1 MERSNRTIEDCV
13 KKIMVSQEDW
23 ELVLPSVLFALC
35 ISKHSSTGMSPY
47 RVLYQRD
54 PVLLF
59 QFMDQLNN
67 GGLES
72 VSDCLN
78 LPESNDPVS
87 DFVEKLEQICQNVFN
102 QISKN
107 IKKAQKHQAKCYN
120 ARNSGTAFEV
130 GEKVPKRNMRD
141 ASRKAKMM
149 NKYTGPYKITGISL
163 NSQYYLK
170 DKYSHN
176 LKRPVP
182 ANQLVCY
189 YGVGGFCKAKQDVD
203 IENSENSSDEIGGS
217 SSNCDCMLNDD
228 DNISESQ
235 SIHDDIGAA
244 VSDNESIP
252 DTVVGIEESDSNIL
266 KENMD
271 ISYTESIQES

>member
-23 ELVLPSVLFALC
+23 EPMLPSVLFALH
-35 ISKHSSTGMSPY
+35 ISKYSSTGMSPY

-54 PVLLF
+54 LVLPF
-59 QFMDQLNN
+59 QFMDWLNN

-87 DFVEKLEQICQNVFN
+87 DLIEKLEQMCQNVFN
-102 QISKN
+102 QTSKN

-120 ARNSGTAFEV
+120 ARNSGTPFEV
-130 GEKVPKRNMRD
+130 GEKVLKRNMRD
-141 ASRKAKMM
+141 ASRKAKMR
-149 NKYTGPYKITGISL
+149 NKYTGPYEITGISS

-189 YGVGGFCKAKQDVD
+189 YGVGGFC
-203 IENSENSSDEIGGS
+203 
-217 SSNCDCMLNDD
+217 
-228 DNISESQ
+228 
-235 SIHDDIGAA
+235 
-244 VSDNESIP
+244 
-252 DTVVGIEESDSNIL
+252 
-266 KENMD
+266 
-271 ISYTESIQES
+271 